1 MKKKI
6 LIVCNANPATNPRPN
21 RMIHY
26 LKDTY
31 QVTVFGQKE
40 VCIEGVTSIGFLSSS
55 GPSSSPSS
63 SPKAPRTRLFAETQ
77 ERLLEKPLGRLVVLT
92 ARTLM
97 RWLSVLVRLPIRLV
111 RLPIHALKK
120 ARPFIRLARKQYE
133 NIWASKFGQVTA
145 FQNRLAAEE
154 YDIVISHDIV
164 MMPLVARITA
174 NKKTKIL
181 LDAREF
187 YPRAYE
193 DQWRWRWESKPF
205 YEYLCERYLPECD
218 KVITVSSGLAQEY
231 KQVYHVEPEVFMSLP
246 TFRDLSPVPV
256 KEDQVRL
263 IHHGVAHPARR
274 TELMIE
280 MMDYVDERFSLDLML
295 LVGSGKYWD
304 KIVSMIRQ
312 RKNVQLIPPVPLQQ
326 IVPVTNQYDI
336 GLYLLPPSNFNVK
349 HSLPNKFFEFIQA
362 RVAVAIGPSIEMS
375 ELVRKFNC
383 GVISKDFDPKSL
395 ANELNQLTA
404 EKIMELKKNSHA
416 AARELNAEAN
426 AKRIREIVRDLT
438 GDQATSG

>member
-6 LIVCNANPATNPRPN
+6 LIVCNVNPDTNPRPN

-26 LKDTY
+26 LKDIY

-40 VCIEGVTSIGFLSSS
+40 VCIDGVRSIGFVSSS
-55 GPSSSPSS
+55 GPSSKSE
-63 SPKAPRTRLFAETQ
+63 PKAPRERLFAETQ
-77 ERLLEKPLGRLVVLT
+77 ERLLEKPLGRLVVVT
-92 ARTLM
+92 TRTLM
-97 RWLSVLVRLPIRLV
+97 RWLSILVHLPIRLL
-111 RLPIHALKK
+111 RLLVHVLKK
-120 ARPFIRLARKQYE
+120 AQPFVRLTRKQYE
-133 NIWASKFGQVTA
+133 AIWASRFGHVKA

-154 YDIVISHDIV
+154 YDLVISHDIV
-164 MMPLVARITA
+164 MMPLVARITE

-187 YPRAYE
+187 YPKAYD
-193 DQWRWRWESKPF
+193 DQWRWRLESKPV
-205 YEYLCERYLPECD
+205 YEYLCEQYLPECD
-218 KVITVSSGLAQEY
+218 KIITVSSGLAQEY
-231 KQVYHVEPEVFMSLP
+231 KQTYHVEPEVFMSLP

-256 KEDQVRL
+256 KGDRIRM

-295 LVGSGKYWD
+295 LVGSGKYWN
-304 KIVSMIRQ
+304 KIVSMIRR
-312 RKNVQLIPPVPLQQ
+312 RKNVQLIPPVPLQE

-362 RVAVAIGPSIEMS
+362 RVAVAIGPSVEMK
-375 ELVRKFNC
+375 EIVQKFNC

-395 ANELNQLTA
+395 AYELNQLTP
-404 EKIMELKKNSHA
+404 EKIMEFKKNSHE
-416 AARELNAEAN
+416 AARELNSEAN
-426 AKRIREIVRDLT
+426 AKRIQEIVRDLT
-438 GDQATSG
+438 GDQVTNG